1 MRVRQMNVDKTTSVI
16 DVRSLL
22 SGLWL
27 FVLLNI
33 IFRDLHEFATASAIE
48 EIMTGVINGTKIT
61 EKLLLVGA
69 VLVEIPISMVL
80 LSRVLKYKINRW
92 ANILA
97 GIVTIAVTISALPGD
112 LDDNA
117 FAAIEIAALLAI
129 IWYAWKWS
137 EQDA

>member
-1 MRVRQMNVDKTTSVI
+1 MNGIQTDRTLNT
-16 DVRSLL
+16 RSLL

-33 IFRDLHEFATASAIE
+33 IFRDLHEFATAAAID
-48 EIMTGVINGTKIT
+48 EIMSGFVNGVEIT
-61 EKLLLVGA
+61 EGLLLIGF

-97 GIVTIAVTISALPGD
+97 AVLTLAVTASALPGD

-117 FAAIEIAALLAI
+117 FALIEIAALLAI
-129 IWYAWKWS
+129 IWKAWKWT